1 VIKIKNAY
9 ENNLKDISID
19 IPKNKITTIIGVS
32 GSGKSSLIYN
42 VLAKEA
48 QRQEKIGSGHANCLD
63 YAVRP
68 KFEKI
73 ENIPYCIT
81 LKQRGLSESISST
94 IATVPGLHEL
104 LRAEL
109 SLYGDIIGDNGNV
122 ITEPSISDIKSFIQ
136 RHYPK
141 STFHFFAIVCDRKY
155 TDGKKELEL
164 LKSKKITDAI
174 FISSYDKKE
183 RVKNINSVKELN
195 SKYQHTILVPFS
207 QLDELEK
214 YAPLA
219 QENFRLKSDNVD
231 LKLNIDFFDVETAK
245 IYQKKST
252 QLLSFN
258 SSNQYSGKCENCNGH
273 GLLDV
278 IDLES
283 LIIKDKLLSEN
294 FLNLAINEK
303 GGYKYISL
311 YRDTLDKTL
320 KKANIDKS
328 KTFYELSENEQ
339 NIITGLIYPK
349 IIKYQAKSTI
359 GKFIKSTACNTCKGT
374 RLNYK
379 ANAIK
384 IYGLSISDLLAKTV
398 DELYLFL
405 SDKKLHHN
413 KIITILLSLKK
424 ATLGYLSLERTT
436 DTLSGG
442 ELQRLKFSLEL
453 NSDYH
458 NLLYILDEPSS
469 GLHPYNNKQMINL
482 INHLRDRGNTIV
494 ISEHNQDYIQNS
506 DYIIE
511 LGIGS
516 GGNGGNVVFSGK
528 PKKNTEDTFTRKK
541 IKIDFNNT
549 LELATVNANNIKKE
563 NFIIPLNCL
572 VVITGVSGS
581 GKSTLIHKA
590 LVPNIKQY
598 LSDKSINHELIQEIK
613 NIDKIK
619 YIIELTQSQIG
630 MNSRSIVATY
640 LNIFDDIRNIF
651 SNLEISKEFG
661 FDKGYFSFNS
671 FGACE
676 TCKGLGEIEANICPS
691 CLGQRYKPEILDIT
705 FNGLNIMDIL
715 AKPISELKLFFDNS
729 KLEFAL
735 ETLLK
740 LGLSHL
746 SLGRETPTL
755 SGGEAQ
761 RLKFAEIL
769 IASYKKINQGGFL
782 FILDEPT
789 TGLNTKDTVKL
800 YSIFDEII
808 ALNNSVIIIEHNLKF
823 IKNSDFIIDIG
834 IGSGSAGGK
843 KLFEGQYKELLN
855 HKTSLTAKAF
865 KGEYEDIENLD
876 INSSTLKVKNFKNN
890 KKPSCCNSFYLD
902 EKHFEI
908 EKEFYKNHTV
918 ITDNVNHKYFKE
930 KNELFDFVHLL
941 PECDISFNPYVT
953 ELFKY
958 KTVPFSIKKEK
969 LKKLKQ
975 LGFKVGAKDY
985 SENEWGYRIK
995 TTDIEKAYNFGNG
1008 WVTVVTKK
1016 EKYECFT
1023 RLVSIKNKVIGSP
1036 KITEHT
1042 FNLYLNSCIYC
1053 NASGVKHSYDI
1064 NLIVKDQCKSI
1075 LDSSFLCFPLKL
1087 QVKSTITKF
1096 LKEGLFNFTLP
1107 FNQLSEDEKNIFL
1120 FGFKEYKFLKP
1131 KGKETTLAD
1140 YTQWKG
1146 LFSLIYENLHKIEI
1160 KNKIQASKTELP
1172 CPFCKKGFSSEV
1184 IFYKLN
1190 DIVIIDYL

>member
-9 ENNLKDISID
+9 ENNLKNISVD

-48 QRQEKIGSGHANCLD
+48 QRQEKIASGNANCID

-73 ENIPYCIT
+73 ENLPYCIT

-94 IATVPGLHEL
+94 LATVSGLHEL
-104 LRAEL
+104 LRSEF
-109 SLYGDIIGDNGNV
+109 SQYGDIIGDNSNI
-122 ITEPSISDIKSFIQ
+122 ITEPSISDIKLFIQ
-136 RHYPK
+136 RYYPK
-141 STFHFFAIVCDRKY
+141 SSFQFFATVCHEKY
-155 TDGKKELEL
+155 TDGKIELAL
-164 LKSKKITDAI
+164 LKSKKIKEAI
-174 FISSYDKKE
+174 FVSSYDKKE

-214 YAPLA
+214 YALLA

-258 SSNQYSGKCENCNGH
+258 SSSQYSGKCESCNGH

-283 LIIKDKLLSEN
+283 LIIKDTLLSEN

-339 NIITGLIYPK
+339 TIIIGLIYPK
-349 IIKYQAKSTI
+349 IIKHQAKPTI
-359 GKFIKSTACNTCKGT
+359 GKLIKSTACNTCKGT
-374 RLNYK
+374 RLNHK

-384 IYGLSISDLLAKTV
+384 LYGLSISNLLAKTV

-424 ATLGYLSLERTT
+424 ATLGYLPLERTT

-511 LGIGS
+511 LGMGS
-516 GGNGGNVVFSGK
+516 GSNGGNVIFSGK

-541 IKIDFNNT
+541 IKIDFNNA

-619 YIIELTQSQIG
+619 YIVELTQSQIG
-630 MNSRSIVATY
+630 INSRSIVATY

-671 FGACE
+671 SGACE
-676 TCKGLGEIEANICPS
+676 TCKGLGEIEENICPS

-715 AKPISELKLFFDNS
+715 AQPISDLKLFFDNS

-746 SLGRETPTL
+746 SLCRETPTL

-800 YSIFDEII
+800 YTIFDEII
-808 ALNNSVIIIEHNLKF
+808 ELNNSVIIIEHNLNF

-843 KLFEGQYKELLN
+843 KLFQGQYEELLN

-876 INSSTLKVKNFKNN
+876 IDSSTLKVKNFKKN
-890 KKPSCCNSFYLD
+890 KKPNCNSFYLD

-930 KNELFDFVHLL
+930 KNELFDFVQSL

-958 KTVPFSIKKEK
+958 KIVPFSIKKIK
-969 LKKLKQ
+969 LTHLRKI
-975 LGFKVGAKDY
+975 GFKISSKDF
-985 SENEWGYRIK
+985 NEDEWNYRVK
-995 TTDIEKAYNFGNG
+995 TTDIERAYNFGNG
-1008 WVTVVTKK
+1008 WVTVVTKDK
-1016 EKYECFT
+1016 TYECFT
-1023 RLVSIKNKVIGSP
+1023 RLVSIENKIIGTP
-1036 KITEHT
+1036 RIKEQT

-1053 NASGVKHSYDI
+1053 NATGVKQSYD
-1064 NLIVKDQCKSI
+1064 NDLIIKDKSKSV
-1075 LDSSFLCFPLKL
+1075 LDGGFLYFPLKL
-1087 QVKSTITKF
+1087 QVKSVVTKF
-1096 LKEGLFNFTLP
+1096 LKEGLFDFTFP
-1107 FNQLSEDEKNIFL
+1107 FNQLSKNEKNLFL
-1120 FGFKEYKFLKP
+1120 FGFEEYKFLKQ
-1131 KGKETTLAD
+1131 KGKESTLSD
-1140 YTQWKG
+1140 YIQWKG
-1146 LFSLIYENLHKIEI
+1146 LYSLIYDNL
-1160 KNKIQASKTELP
+1160 NKIDIENKIRASKTKQS
-1172 CPFCKKGFSSEV
+1172 CPFCEKGFDSEV
-1184 IFYKLN
+1184 VFYRLN
-1190 DIVIIDYL
+1190 ETSIVDYL